1 MTKLESKTVTIDQS
15 AGDLHAVLSKFDNF
29 GSFMPDSV
37 TKFEADD
44 TSFKFGLKGMPEVRL
59 VLEDSRTPELIKL
72 KSASG
77 KIDFSL
83 SALITAL
90 DDTRSELKFEFAGNF
105 NPMLKMMVERPL
117 QSFIEELVDN
127 IAASDLT
134 RP

>member
-1 MTKLESKTVTIDQS
+1 MTSIESKTVTVNKS
-15 AGDLHAVLSKFDNF
+15 ADDLHANLSKFENF
-29 GSFMPDSV
+29 GDFMPDSV

-59 VLEDSRTPELIKL
+59 VLDESQAPNLIKL

-83 SALITAL
+83 SAVINEIS
-90 DDTRSELKFEFAGNF
+90 DDSSELKFQFDGKF

-117 QSFIEELVDN
+117 KTFIEELVTK
-127 IAASDLT
+127 ISAS
-134 RP
+134 